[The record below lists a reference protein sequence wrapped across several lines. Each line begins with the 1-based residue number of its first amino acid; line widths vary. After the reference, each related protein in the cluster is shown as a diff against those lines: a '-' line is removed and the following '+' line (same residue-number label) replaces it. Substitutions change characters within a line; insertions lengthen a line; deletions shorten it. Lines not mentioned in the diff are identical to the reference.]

1 MIDEVVSHYRVLEK
15 LGGGGMGVVYKA
27 EDTRLGRH
35 VALKFLPEELSK
47 DLQALERLRREAR
60 AASAL
65 NHPHICTIHDI
76 DESVEHGGQ
85 PFIVMELLE
94 GETLKQHTAG
104 KPMKTGQLLELAC
117 QIADALNAAHSKGIV
132 HRDLKPANIF
142 VTTRGQAKVLDF
154 GLAKLLAERRR
165 PAEASGAS
173 TPPTVTAA
181 EEFFTSPGVALG
193 TVAYMSPEQARGEE
207 LDARTDLFSFGVVL
221 YEMATGTLPFRGN
234 TSAVVF
240 EAILNKAPISA
251 LGLNPE
257 LPSEF
262 GRIIDKALEKDREV
276 RYQSARELLGDL
288 RRLKRDTESG
298 RAAVEFSVAASAAR
312 PRFWRRR
319 PSRAIGT
326 VAALTIAGAAW
337 LYFTRADSESS
348 KPPMQT
354 SPLTTLP
361 GQESAPTF
369 SPDGNQVAFVW
380 DGEKADNEDIYIKL
394 IGAGTP
400 LRLTTSPASDRSP
413 AWSPDG
419 RYIAFI
425 RVSEGESGM
434 FLVPALGG
442 SERKIASPQW
452 EDRWGLYGAG
462 LSWSPDGKF
471 LAFSDR
477 SAPQAPVSLFVLS
490 VDRLEKRKLTSPPEQ
505 PSDRHVAMD
514 RTESVRDL
522 APAISPDGETVAFYR
537 LTSGSTGDIYLVPFA
552 GGEPRRLTFE
562 ETWLERLA
570 WTPDGRELV
579 FSSGG
584 PLTSGSLW
592 RVSASGGKPER
603 LPIGGDN
610 AAQPAIS
617 SRANRLAYVQRSADA
632 NIWQLMMPRSARTV
646 TSSTKFIAS
655 TRHEAGPQF
664 SRDGRRI
671 VFHSDRSGTSE
682 IWVCDAN
689 GLNLLQLTS
698 FGGAYTGTPRWSPDS
713 RRIAFDVRA
722 GGHSDI
728 HVIDADGGA
737 PRRVTTEQSNE
748 VVPSWSNDG
757 RWIYFASNR
766 TGRGEVWKV
775 PAEGGEAVQVT
786 KQGGFAAF
794 ESPDGQ
800 SVYYAKGLNF
810 NGLWRVRV
818 DGGEETPVLEFPKAG
833 YWGYWAL
840 ADKGIYFVN
849 TTAKPH
855 ALEFFE
861 FATRRIRH
869 VASLEQAQPFEPGLA
884 VSPDGRSILYV
895 QQDQRNSDIVLVEN
909 FR

>member
-1 MIDEVVSHYRVLEK
+1 MVGEVVSHYRVLEK

-47 DLQALERLRREAR
+47 DPQALERLRREAR

-76 DESVEHGGQ
+76 DDSVAHGGQ

-94 GETLKQHTAG
+94 GATLKHHIAG
-104 KPMKTGQLLELAC
+104 KPMKTGALLELAS
-117 QIADALNAAHSKGIV
+117 QIVDALDAAHAKGIV

-154 GLAKLLAERRR
+154 GLAKLIAERRR
-165 PAEASGAS
+165 PADASGAS

-181 EEFFTSPGVALG
+181 DEFTSPGVALG
-193 TVAYMSPEQARGEE
+193 TVAYMSPEQARGEA

-221 YEMATGTLPFRGN
+221 YEMATGILPFKG
-234 TSAVVF
+234 TTAAVVF
-240 EAILNKAPISA
+240 EAILNKAPVSA
-251 LGLNPE
+251 TGLNPE
-257 LPSEF
+257 LPSEV
-262 GRIIDKALEKDREV
+262 GRIIDKALERDREV
-276 RYQSARELLGDL
+276 RYQSARDLLGDL

-298 RAAVEFSVAASAAR
+298 RTDTEGSAGASAAR
-312 PRFWRRR
+312 PHFWRRR
-319 PSRAIGT
+319 SSRLIGP
-326 VAALTIAGAAW
+326 VAALGMAGAAW
-337 LYFTRADSESS
+337 LYVSRAESDAP
-348 KPPMQT
+348 KPPMHT
-354 SPLTTLP
+354 SPLTSFP

-380 DGEKADNEDIYIKL
+380 DGEKRDNEDIYVKL

-400 LRLTTSPASDRSP
+400 LRLTTSPASDRNP

-425 RVSEGESGM
+425 RVSEAESGL

-442 SERKIASPQW
+442 PERKIDSPLW
-452 EDRWGLYGAG
+452 EDRWDAFRIAG

-471 LAFSDR
+471 LALSDR
-477 SAPQAPVSLFVLS
+477 SAPQDPASLFVLS
-490 VDRLEKRKLTSPPEQ
+490 VDRLEKRKLTASPAD
-505 PSDRHVAMD
+505 SLGDF
-514 RTESVRDL
+514 
-522 APAISPDGETVAFYR
+522 APAISPDGRTVAFYR
-537 LTSGSTGDIYLVPFA
+537 FTVGAGGDIYLVPFA

-562 ETWLERLA
+562 DVWIERLA

-579 FSSGG
+579 FSSGVQ
-584 PLTSGSLW
+584 PTSRLW
-592 RVSASGGKPER
+592 RVSASGGEPER
-603 LPIGGDN
+603 LPVGGDN
-610 AAQPAIS
+610 AAQPAMS
-617 SRANRLAYVQRSADA
+617 SQGNRLTYVERSVDV
-632 NIWQLMMPRSARTV
+632 NIWQLDIPNAAQAV
-646 TSSTKFIAS
+646 TSSKKLIAS
-655 TRHEAGPQF
+655 TRYESAPQV

-671 VFHSDRSGTSE
+671 VFDSDRSGSLE

-689 GLNLLQLTS
+689 GFNLHQLTT
-698 FGGAYTGTPRWSPDS
+698 FGGAHTGTPRWSPDS
-713 RRIAFDVRA
+713 RRIAFDSISE
-722 GGHSDI
+722 GHPDI
-728 HVIDADGGA
+728 HIIDANGGV
-737 PRRVTTEQSNE
+737 PRRLTTEQSDD
-748 VVPSWSNDG
+748 VVPSWSTDG

-766 TGRGEVWKV
+766 TGRWEVWKV

-794 ESPDGQ
+794 ESPDGR
-800 SVYYAKGLNF
+800 SVYYAKGLDVG
-810 NGLWRVRV
+810 GLWRVPV
-818 DGGEETPVLEFPKAG
+818 NGDEEAPVLEFPQAG
-833 YWGYWAL
+833 YWGYWAP
-840 ADKGIYFVN
+840 ADTGIYFVN

-855 ALEFFE
+855 ALVFIDL
-861 FATRRIRH
+861 ATRRIRH
-869 VASLEQAQPFEPGLA
+869 VASLEQAPQPYVSGLA

-895 QQDQRNSDIVLVEN
+895 QQDHKNSDIVLVEN

>member
-27 EDTRLGRH
+27 EDTRLARH

-94 GETLKQHTAG
+94 GETLKQHIAG
-104 KPMKTGQLLELAC
+104 KPMKTAALLQLAS
-117 QIADALNAAHSKGIV
+117 QIADALDAAHSKGIV

-154 GLAKLLAERRR
+154 GLAKSIAERRR
-165 PAEASGAS
+165 PGEASGSS
-173 TPPTVTAA
+173 TAPTAAAA

-193 TVAYMSPEQARGEE
+193 TVAYMSPEQARGEA

-221 YEMATGTLPFRGN
+221 YEMATGTPPFRGN

-240 EAILNKAPISA
+240 EAILNKAPIS
-251 LGLNPE
+251 LLRLNPE
-257 LPSEF
+257 LPSEL

-276 RYQSARELLGDL
+276 RYQSAKELLVDL
-288 RRLKRDTESG
+288 RRLNRDTESG
-298 RAAVEFSVAASAAR
+298 RTAAEFSAGASAAR
-312 PRFWRRR
+312 RRFWRRR
-319 PSRAIGT
+319 STRLIGT
-326 VAALTIAGAAW
+326 PVAVSAIAGAAW
-337 LYFTRADSESS
+337 LYFSRADSEAP

-361 GQESAPTF
+361 GQESAVTF

-380 DGEKADNEDIYIKL
+380 DGEQGDNEDIYVKV

-400 LRLTTSPASDRSP
+400 LRLTTSPAPDRNP

-425 RVSEGESGM
+425 RVSEDESGL
-434 FLVPALGG
+434 FLIPALGG
-442 SERKIASPQW
+442 PERKIDSPLW
-452 EDRWGLYGAG
+452 DDRWDALGVAG

-471 LAFSDR
+471 LALSDR
-477 SAPQAPVSLFVLS
+477 SAPHDPASVFVLS
-490 VDRLEKRKLTSPPEQ
+490 VDRLEKRKLTSPPAN
-505 PSDRHVAMD
+505 SMG
-514 RTESVRDL
+514 DL
-522 APAISPDGETVAFYR
+522 APAISPDGQTVAFHR
-537 LTSGSTGDIYLVPFA
+537 TGSGDGDIYLVPFA

-562 ETWLERLA
+562 TAWLERPA

-584 PLTSGSLW
+584 LQTSGSTLW

-617 SRANRLAYVQRSADA
+617 SRANRLTYVRRSADV
-632 NIWQLMMPRSARTV
+632 NIWQRDIPNAAQPV
-646 TSSTKFIAS
+646 TSPKKLIAS
-655 TRHEAGPQF
+655 TRRDVGPQF

-671 VFHSDRSGTSE
+671 VFASDRSGTIE
-682 IWVCDAN
+682 IWVCDAS
-689 GLNLLQLTS
+689 GLNLFQLTTS
-698 FGGAYTGTPRWSPDS
+698 GGPETGTPRWSPDS
-713 RRIAFDVRA
+713 RRIAFDSVSE
-722 GGHSDI
+722 GHFDI
-728 HVIDADGGA
+728 HIIDANGGVG
-737 PRRVTTEQSNE
+737 RRLTTEKSDD

-766 TGRGEVWKV
+766 TGRSEVWKV
-775 PAEGGEAVQVT
+775 PAQGGQAVQVT

-800 SVYYAKGLNF
+800 SLYYAKGVNVA
-810 NGLWRVRV
+810 GLWRVPV
-818 DGGEETPVLEFPKAG
+818 NGGEETPVLEIPKVG

-849 TTAKPH
+849 TTAAGRH
-855 ALEFFE
+855 ALEFFD
-861 FATRRIRH
+861 FGTRRIEH
-869 VASLEQAQPFEPGLA
+869 IAGLEQTPELFEPGLA

-895 QQDQRNSDIVLVEN
+895 QRDQRNSDIVLVEN